1 MTTLRTLS
9 RGAALRRRI
18 GLLNTLGPAGWLRF
32 QIERRLSD
40 GDRYDVRPRMLPHAV
55 SMRRG
60 TTDRQVFNQIFVKQ
74 EHAPLLAVADVDLV
88 IDCGANVGYS
98 CAWFLQAWPRARVIA
113 VEPDPHNFAELE
125 RNLAPWRSRATVLHA
140 AVWPT
145 DARLTVY
152 DGGYR
157 GGGAWTRQVRVCQ
170 EGPGDVD
177 GITIGALLDAAGDA
191 ARVIVKIDI
200 EGAEK
205 PLFEADTSW
214 LERVEALAIELHDD
228 SVFGRAS
235 DAFAKAIGGH
245 DFEVSRSGELT
256 ICRRASAVVHE
267 R

>member
-1 MTTLRTLS
+1 
-9 RGAALRRRI
+9 
-18 GLLNTLGPAGWLRF
+18 
-32 QIERRLSD
+32 
-40 GDRYDVRPRMLPHAV
+40 
-55 SMRRG
+55 
-60 TTDRQVFNQIFVKQ
+60 
-74 EHAPLLAVADVDLV
+74 
-88 IDCGANVGYS
+88 
-98 CAWFLQAWPRARVIA
+98 
-113 VEPDPHNFAELE
+113 
-125 RNLAPWRSRATVLHA
+125 VLHA

-235 DAFAKAIGGH
+235 DAFAKAITGH